1 MNSFMQMPDM
11 ANIDSISVKAPKE
24 SASGMPKAS
33 GGDNFATML
42 EGTMTEKGQLH
53 ENMKSLSEGRDI
65 LKEAMMS
72 PLGLGIDLELLAG
85 LHINENGGIIP
96 IDEMTPEAA
105 SENALTAGEKLADM
119 LQGQIGSVNQT
130 GVISDENVIDQDVSP
145 VIIEQSNAKGETNK
159 PGMQIDLKAVLAK
172 AERNANAIQD
182 ISAGHNQNNNVTKNI
197 PVDDTIDNSGKHN
210 ISAARLDNNIMTDRR
225 GMSIIAPLESE
236 KIFTADHAAAD
247 DVMERV
253 RNSLNVNRVEISKE
267 APVVKAESV
276 TKSDIESLTTI
287 RNSGMEKGNMADQI
301 SEEDTDHHNDKSNG
315 TKTGSGDKVMPA
327 AVSDKASI
335 PNAKA
340 ELSDNAAESQTIKGI
355 NAESLSQDNARIDT
369 SRAAQ
374 EPSSVKFVLPE
385 DLSAKNLQSKH
396 TIFIKL
402 EPEHLGT
409 VRLTLSSQGHS
420 IMGRM
425 VVDSTSA
432 QSAVESHIN
441 NLLDDLAEKGVRLD
455 AFQVSVG
462 GGQTGRRYMH
472 GNQGLGGSRHYGW
485 SREMGKYENEP
496 AGIIGASR
504 GSQYI
509 GRSGVNWLA

>member
-1 MNSFMQMPDM
+1 MNPFMQIPDM
-11 ANIDSISVKAPKE
+11 AKIDSISVKAPKE

-42 EGTMTEKGQLH
+42 EGTMTEKGQFP
-53 ENMKSLSEGRDI
+53 ENMKSPSDGKDI

-85 LHINENGGIIP
+85 LHINENGGIIT
-96 IDEMTPEAA
+96 IGEMLPEAA
-105 SENALTAGEKLADM
+105 PDNALTAGEKLVDM
-119 LQGQIGSVNQT
+119 LQRQIGSLNQT
-130 GVISDENVIDQDVSP
+130 GLTSDENVVNQDISH
-145 VIIEQSNAKGETNK
+145 VITEQSNVKGETIK
-159 PGMQIDLKAVLAK
+159 PGIPIDLKAVLAK

-182 ISAGHNQNNNVTKNI
+182 ISSGHSQNNNVIKNI
-197 PVDDTIDNSGKHN
+197 QVDDTINNSGKHN
-210 ISAARLDNNIMTDRR
+210 ISATRLDNNIMTDRR

-247 DVMERV
+247 DVMEQV
-253 RNSLNVNRVEISKE
+253 RNKLNVNRVEISKE
-267 APVVKAESV
+267 APAVKAGSV
-276 TKSDIESLTTI
+276 KMFDAESLSSI
-287 RNSGMEKGNMADQI
+287 RNSGPGKENMADQM
-301 SEEDTDHHNDKSNG
+301 SEEDADHHNVKSNDS
-315 TKTGSGDKVMPA
+315 KANSGEKAIPA
-327 AVSDKASI
+327 TVSDKASI
-335 PNAKA
+335 SSAKA
-340 ELSDNAAESQTIKGI
+340 ELSDNTAEAQTIKGI
-355 NAESLSQDNARIDT
+355 NAESLSQENAKIDT
-369 SRAAQ
+369 SRATQ

-425 VVDSTSA
+425 VVDSASA